1 MSEHEILLCQGITLW
16 LGWFLELCYYFW
28 QGSLAYVPQQAWIQ
42 NLTLRENILFGKNF
56 SEQEY
61 SKVLESC
68 ALQSDLKSLPA
79 GDLTEIGEKVSTK
92 TIFTCLIKIFSTF
105 HLLHCFQQKTLLY
118 SFGFLFPITSII
130 KVFRLQWKTLL
141 VFYCFSFFYILLL
154 LGSYPQ
160 FLCHFLMDFNEFFR
174 IVVFLNISLRLI
186 SYIDISLHL
195 WIKCLPFSLFFR
207 TLFCHASPKK
217 LSKLES

>member
-1 MSEHEILLCQGITLW
+1 MSGNNTMTWMILLRTVLLFLTGLSGICSPASMDSK
-16 LGWFLELCYYFW
+16 FNS
-28 QGSLAYVPQQAWIQ
+28 Q
-42 NLTLRENILFGKNF
+42 RNILFGKNF

-118 SFGFLFPITSII
+118 SFGF
-130 KVFRLQWKTLL
+130 
-141 VFYCFSFFYILLL
+141 
-154 LGSYPQ
+154 
-160 FLCHFLMDFNEFFR
+160 
-174 IVVFLNISLRLI
+174 
-186 SYIDISLHL
+186 
-195 WIKCLPFSLFFR
+195 
-207 TLFCHASPKK
+207 
-217 LSKLES
+217 